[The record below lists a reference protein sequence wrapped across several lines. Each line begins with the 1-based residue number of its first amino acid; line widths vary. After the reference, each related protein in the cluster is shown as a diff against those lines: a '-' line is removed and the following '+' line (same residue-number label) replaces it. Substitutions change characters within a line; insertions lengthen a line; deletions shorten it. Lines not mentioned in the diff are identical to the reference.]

1 MNNSQYFFVKL
12 AVSLVGLSAL
22 LNVFLVF
29 QQALLQREL
38 ENVNNQLNQSQRQLS
53 QCSLPQI
60 ETIIRNLVSDLIVYG
75 QKQPS
80 IYPGVLQKYGV
91 NPLAA
96 ASAALPSPKPSSKP
110 KG

>member
-1 MNNSQYFFVKL
+1 MVL
-12 AVSLVGLSAL
+12 LVGVSAL

-53 QCSLPQI
+53 QCSLPQV

-91 NPLAA
+91 NPPS
-96 ASAALPSPKPSSKP
+96 ASSPSLPSSKP
-110 KG
+110 HLKPKS